1 MNIKIALYFTFYS
14 ATNLKFKWYTFIHVI
29 WRKREQK
36 LPMLEQ
42 SLFMTT
48 LESFAGT
55 PLPGHQLPDFRL
67 VSALPAYLFPSG
79 IKITINKLN
88 I

>member
-1 MNIKIALYFTFYS
+1 ME
-14 ATNLKFKWYTFIHVI
+14 
-29 WRKREQK
+29 KRELK

-42 SLFMTT
+42 SLFMTP
-48 LESFAGT
+48 LESPGT

-79 IKITINKLN
+79 LKITINKLN